1 MATLDDILSALGSAS
16 INKVRRAQDQ
26 LLRDARTGLSRTGA
40 LASPAAAIDY
50 FTNINNQTN
59 DQLAQLLPQLDL
71 QAYQLGLQRRDRA
84 SDELYRQQQAAEQAA
99 ARRTAEQQWER
110 EFGVRERQ
118 MTLAELL
125 QQAQAEAARR
135 QAEDWTTPILQGLA
149 TSAGIGLGKTLADMG
164 FPLLAKLFGSK

>member
-40 LASPAAAIDY
+40 LASPAAALEYLNSI
-50 FTNINNQTN
+50 TTQAN
-59 DQLAQLLPQLDL
+59 DQLAQLLPQLEM

-84 SDELYRQQQAAEQAA
+84 ADELFRQQQAAEQAS
-99 ARRTAEQQWER
+99 ARRTAEKQWEAD
-110 EFGVRERQ
+110 FAAKERQ

-135 QAEDWTTPILQGLA
+135 QAADWTTPILQGLA
-149 TSAGIGLGKTLADMG
+149 TSAGLGLGKTLADMG
-164 FPLLAKLFGSK
+164 FPLLAKLFGK